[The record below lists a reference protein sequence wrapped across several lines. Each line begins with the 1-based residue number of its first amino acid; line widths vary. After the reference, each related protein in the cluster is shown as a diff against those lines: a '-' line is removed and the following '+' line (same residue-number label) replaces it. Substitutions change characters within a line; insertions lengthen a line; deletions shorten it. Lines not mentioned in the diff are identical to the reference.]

1 MSTKGFSLAFIAVTL
16 AILAVVGLF
25 NRIVDPYWYFREV
38 EIVGFNHVK
47 PHAVGNE
54 RLVKPALVNKLSP
67 DVIILGNS
75 VAEIGLPPTHRGLTN
90 DGTLS
95 GYNLAL
101 PGASWTEV
109 YCLAMFVM
117 RQTAVKRLIIGT
129 AGEILGEVTEAC
141 PTDAALSRP
150 DYAKL
155 LFSRTAITASRE
167 TLQRQNSPEVMTREG
182 LWYFHRFDNYAK
194 SDEEMIAVI
203 RKHSCQVAPGRE
215 TKFDPARL
223 SKEPVSAREGANLR
237 ELIRL
242 ARSRRIEL
250 VFLFYPTHVLMS
262 EFHRSCYGAE
272 SQWNEIWR
280 VVSIVQEEDAGSQ
293 VQVWDFSSY
302 VPLNAERVFDGRPG
316 RDRLWQEI
324 LHFNEKVGGA
334 AMDSIYFGNSGY
346 GDRVTVRNFDDLVA
360 RREADRNRFLI
371 ENPWLRQ
378 DLDVIARRLAT
389 NSPALTD

>member
-1 MSTKGFSLAFIAVTL
+1 MSTKGFSLALTAVTL
-16 AILAVVGLF
+16 AILAFVGLF

-67 DVIILGNS
+67 EVIILGNS

-95 GYNLAL
+95 AYNLAL

-117 RQTAVKRLIIGT
+117 RQTTVKRLIIGT
-129 AGEILGEVTEAC
+129 VGEISGEVTEAC
-141 PTDAALSRP
+141 PTDASLGRP

-155 LFSRTAITASRE
+155 LFSRSAITASRE

-203 RKHSCQVAPGRE
+203 RERSCQIVPGQDI
-215 TKFDPARL
+215 KFDPVRL
-223 SKEPVSAREGANLR
+223 RKAPVSARDGANLR

-242 ARSRRIEL
+242 ARTRRIEL

-262 EFHRSCYGAE
+262 ETHRSCQGPE
-272 SQWNEIWR
+272 FQWNAIWR
-280 VVSIVQEEDAGSQ
+280 VVSIAEQEDAGSQ
-293 VQVWDFSSY
+293 VQVWDFSAY
-302 VPLNAERVFDGRPG
+302 VPLNAERLFDAKPG
-316 RDRLWQEI
+316 HDRLWQEM
-324 LHFNEKVGGA
+324 LHFNEKVGSA
-334 AMDSIYFGNSGY
+334 AMDAIYLGDAGY
-346 GDRVTVRNFDDLVA
+346 GNWVTARNFDDLVA
-360 RREADRNRFLI
+360 RREAERSRFLI
-371 ENPWLRQ
+371 DNPWLRQ
-378 DLDVIARRLAT
+378 DLDVIARRVAT
-389 NSPALTD
+389 TSPTLTD

>member
-1 MSTKGFSLAFIAVTL
+1 MSTKGFSLALTAVTL
-16 AILAVVGLF
+16 AILAFVGLF

-67 DVIILGNS
+67 EVIILGNS

-95 GYNLAL
+95 AYNLAL

-117 RQTAVKRLIIGT
+117 RQTTVKRLIIGT
-129 AGEILGEVTEAC
+129 VGEISGEVTEAC
-141 PTDAALSRP
+141 PTDASLGRP

-155 LFSRTAITASRE
+155 LFSRSAITASRE

-203 RKHSCQVAPGRE
+203 RERSCQIVPGQDI
-215 TKFDPARL
+215 KFDPVRL
-223 SKEPVSAREGANLR
+223 RKAPVSARDGANLR

-242 ARSRRIEL
+242 ARTRRIEL

-262 EFHRSCYGAE
+262 ETHRSCQGPE
-272 SQWNEIWR
+272 FQWNAIWR
-280 VVSIVQEEDAGSQ
+280 VVSIAEQEDAGSQ
-293 VQVWDFSSY
+293 VQVWDFSAY
-302 VPLNAERVFDGRPG
+302 GPLNAERLFDAKPG
-316 RDRLWQEI
+316 HDRLWQEM
-324 LHFNEKVGGA
+324 LHFNEKVGSA
-334 AMDSIYFGNSGY
+334 AMAAIYLGDAGY
-346 GDRVTVRNFDDLVA
+346 GDRVTARNFDDLVA
-360 RREADRNRFLI
+360 RREAERNRFLI
-371 ENPWLRQ
+371 DNPWLRQ
-378 DLDVIARRLAT
+378 DLDVIERRVAT
-389 NSPALTD
+389 TSPTLTD

>member
-1 MSTKGFSLAFIAVTL
+1 MSTKGFSLALTGVTL
-16 AILAVVGLF
+16 AVLAAVGLF

-67 DVIILGNS
+67 EVIILGNS

-95 GYNLAL
+95 AYNLAL

-129 AGEILGEVTEAC
+129 VGEISGEVTEAC
-141 PTDAALSRP
+141 PTDASLGRP

-155 LFSRTAITASRE
+155 LFSRSAITASRE

-194 SDEEMIAVI
+194 SDEEMVAVI
-203 RKHSCQVAPGRE
+203 RERSCQIVPGQDI
-215 TKFDPARL
+215 KFDPVRL
-223 SKEPVSAREGANLR
+223 RKAPVSARDGANLR

-242 ARSRRIEL
+242 ARTRRIEL

-262 EFHRSCYGAE
+262 ETHRSCQGPE
-272 SQWNEIWR
+272 FQWNAIWR
-280 VVSIVQEEDAGSQ
+280 VVSIAEQEDAGSQ
-293 VQVWDFSSY
+293 VQVWDFSAY
-302 VPLNAERVFDGRPG
+302 VPLNAERLFDAKPG
-316 RDRLWQEI
+316 HDRLWQEM
-324 LHFNEKVGGA
+324 LHFNEKVGSA
-334 AMDSIYFGNSGY
+334 AMDAIYLGDAGY
-346 GDRVTVRNFDDLVA
+346 GNRVTAGDFDDLVA
-360 RREADRNRFLI
+360 RREAERSRFLI
-371 ENPWLRQ
+371 DNPWLRQ
-378 DLDVIARRLAT
+378 DLDVIARRVAT
-389 NSPALTD
+389 TSPTLTD

>member
-1 MSTKGFSLAFIAVTL
+1 MSTKGFSLAFIALTL

-67 DVIILGNS
+67 DVVILGNS
-75 VAEIGLPPTHRGLTN
+75 VAEIGLPPTHRGVTN
-90 DGTLS
+90 GGALS
-95 GYNLAL
+95 AYNLAL

-129 AGEILGEVTEAC
+129 AGEILGDVTEAC
-141 PTDAALSRP
+141 PTDASLGRP

-194 SDEEMIAVI
+194 SDEEMIEVI
-203 RKHSCQVAPGRE
+203 RKHSCQIVPGRE
-215 TKFDPARL
+215 IKFDPAHL

-242 ARSRRIEL
+242 AQTRGIEL

-262 EFHRSCYGAE
+262 ETHRACQGAE
-272 SQWNEIWR
+272 SQWNAIWR
-280 VVSIVQEEDAGSQ
+280 VVSIAEQEGAGSQ

-302 VPLNAERVFDGRPG
+302 VPLNAEPLFGAKPK
-316 RDRLWQEI
+316 RDRLWQEM
-324 LHFNEKVGGA
+324 LHFNEKVGSA
-334 AMDSIYFGNSGY
+334 AMDAIYLGDAGY
-346 GDRVTVRNFDDLVA
+346 GDRVTVSNFDDLVV
-360 RREADRNRFLI
+360 RREAERNQFLI
-371 ENPWLRQ
+371 ANPWLTQ
-378 DLDVIARRLAT
+378 ELDVIARRVAT